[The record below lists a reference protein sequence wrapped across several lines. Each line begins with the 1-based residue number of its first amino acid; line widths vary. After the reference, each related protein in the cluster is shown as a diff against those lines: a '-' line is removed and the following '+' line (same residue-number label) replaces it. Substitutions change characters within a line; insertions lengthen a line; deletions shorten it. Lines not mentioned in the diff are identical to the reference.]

1 MKKTFK
7 DYDWYNDFVSNN
19 HIPNY
24 IDGDD
29 NKKTISRK
37 YVIDRLVEELNE
49 DEVIKHCET
58 DYHYVQRGLMTELN
72 FNHYLVNVL
81 RRVVRPQW
89 TMWWY

>member
-1 MKKTFK
+1 MKKTYK
-7 DYDWYNDFVSNN
+7 DYDWYNDFINNN

-24 IDGDD
+24 IDGNDSE
-29 NKKTISRK
+29 KTISRK
-37 YVIDRLVEELNE
+37 YVIDRLVEELSE
-49 DEVIKHCET
+49 DEVIQHCEI
-58 DYHYVQRGLMTELN
+58 DYYYVQKGLMTESF